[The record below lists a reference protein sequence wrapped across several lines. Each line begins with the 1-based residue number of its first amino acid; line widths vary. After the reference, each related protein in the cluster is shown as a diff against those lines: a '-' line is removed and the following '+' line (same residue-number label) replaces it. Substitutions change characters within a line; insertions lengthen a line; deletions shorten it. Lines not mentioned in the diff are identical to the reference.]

1 MSGGGWWVKSQL
13 QWEIFIIIIIGLLP
27 STMDGVLFISGD
39 LIRPLVTGFN

>member
-1 MSGGGWWVKSQL
+1 MRGGGWVKSQL
-13 QWEIFIIIIIGLLP
+13 QWEIFIIIIGLLP